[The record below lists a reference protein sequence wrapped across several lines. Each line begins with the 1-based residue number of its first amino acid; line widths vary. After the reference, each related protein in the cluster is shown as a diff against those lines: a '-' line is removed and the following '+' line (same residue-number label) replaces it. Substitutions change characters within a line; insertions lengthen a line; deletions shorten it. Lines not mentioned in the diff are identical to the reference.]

1 MKAKELMIGDWVHSK
16 SDNKNHKVNS
26 IISQNDGRCWSFLFV
41 FEHELHELNELNK
54 RNYDLPIF

>member
-1 MKAKELMIGDWVHSK
+1 MIGDWVHSK